1 MVRLSDEQVQ
11 NFFFRP
17 HSFSLIYFTGDAY
30 DSIPTFLTNCGY
42 AIIREASY
50 HASFFEILD
59 AIAGMEGPRN
69 TIVRKAAYRVSG
81 GTVLLDPEMTVGVSH
96 QTTIVQFCRDHEV
109 DALVAIWERVSEAVI
124 ATHLSSN
131 GLRADVCL
139 MRGIFQK
146 PPINPPVG
154 IMQQAGPVGLATFLA
169 TAGAPIDAVF
179 GSVSA
184 RVFTLDES
192 TMYPVRH

>member
-1 MVRLSDEQVQ
+1 MVRLSDEQVR

-17 HSFSLIYFTGDAY
+17 GSFSLIYFTGDVY

-96 QTTIVQFCRDHEV
+96 QTTIVEFCRDHGV
-109 DALVAIWERVSEAVI
+109 DALVAIWERVSETVI

-131 GLRADVCL
+131 GLRADVTL
-139 MRGIFQK
+139 QRGIFQE
-146 PPINPPVG
+146 PPVNPPTS
-154 IMQQAGPVGLATFLA
+154 IMRQAGPGGLAAFLA
-169 TAGAPIDAVF
+169 AAAAPLDAVF
-179 GSVSA
+179 GSASA

-192 TMYPVRH
+192 AMYPNRH